1 MLKEAIRFRLWL
13 GSLLILKFYGW
24 LNSGWIEKK
33 RLLLI
38 LLLCEF
44 RCRRWPISVK
54 YYYSRRFILLEID
67 WIFFFLMSKFFIY
80 LFIFFFSSN
89 DELLWLLLSSTYIFF
104 VSIVFQPPSRVMK
117 FNENQVGSSKNGS
130 LVSSHL
136 FQLTVPSVFA
146 LLFFDV

>member
-1 MLKEAIRFRLWL
+1 MNFVAGDGQSPSNIIILEGLSYLK
-13 GSLLILKFYGW
+13 LI
-24 LNSGWIEKK
+24 E
-33 RLLLI
+33 
-38 LLLCEF
+38 
-44 RCRRWPISVK
+44 
-54 YYYSRRFILLEID
+54 
-67 WIFFFLMSKFFIY
+67 FFFFNVEIFHLFFY
-80 LFIFFFSSN
+80 FFFSSN